1 VTRAATAV
9 FMGTAP
15 YGITN
20 KGMEVARVRLAC
32 AYPGDQPSQF
42 SEAIRRLHENA
53 AYLDSRGDTYWFSPI
68 PSLNQEA
75 EDRAKALSTNE
86 VDAEI
91 VTLVRAEERHKG
103 TGGFHRVHAAPDD
116 PLGIDDAL
124 EAALVILPPTAT
136 HSARDSTSAAMALA
150 SDIIERKGTG
160 QRRNRNRL
168 AFLALDHAAL
178 EDVRNVVRKKLAWA
192 SIAKDGPGLLQ
203 LPPTQQKDS
212 EKRRDEQNNAAE
224 TAVRRSWKHLILPQR
239 AQPDSP
245 NVARGFDL
253 EAQTLSSKSTDPAP
267 LAQLAW
273 TKCEQ
278 DGLIV
283 SKLGGAILDKDL
295 DEVWQADRPHLPV
308 RQIRDWFAQF
318 PYLSKLRDPLVLANA
333 INDSVA
339 RTDARYGLA
348 ESCDEGTGNYNGLKL
363 AHRSNQID
371 LNSDALLVRRAVAE
385 AQLAIDA
392 PPSVAQVGSNLD
404 SIPTTS
410 IAGVA
415 GSGPIKPAEAGATS
429 APVRPKR
436 FYAKIILDPNR
447 PTPQVSNI
455 AQSILSELERMR
467 GTAITLT
474 LDIDA
479 ENPGGFSADTVN
491 VVRDNAASLRIL
503 DFGFEGD

>member
-1 VTRAATAV
+1 MPPISTVAATPIG
-9 FMGTAP
+9 F
-15 YGITN
+15 
-20 KGMEVARVRLAC
+20 R
-32 AYPGDQPSQF
+32 PS
-42 SEAIRRLHENA
+42 
-53 AYLDSRGDTYWFSPI
+53 

-91 VTLVRAEERHKG
+91 VTLVRAEERFKA

-136 HSARDSTSAAMALA
+136 HSARDTTSAAMALA

-203 LPPTQQKDS
+203 LPPTQQKDA
-212 EKRRDEQNNAAE
+212 EKRREEQSNAAE
-224 TAVRRSWKHLILPQR
+224 NAVRRSWKHLILPQR

-245 NVARGFDL
+245 NVAKGFDL
-253 EAQTLSSKSTDPAP
+253 EAQTLTSKSTDPAP

-283 SKLGGAILDKDL
+283 SKLGGPILDKDL
-295 DEVWQADRPHLPV
+295 DEVWRADQPHLPV
-308 RQIRDWFAQF
+308 RQVRDWFAQF
-318 PYLSKLRDPLVLANA
+318 PYLSKLRDPLVLAHA
-333 INDSVA
+333 INDAVA

-348 ESCDEGTGNYNGLKL
+348 DSFNESAGKYRGLKL
-363 AHRSNQID
+363 ARRSDYID

-385 AQLAIDA
+385 AQLALDA
-392 PPSVAQVGSNLD
+392 PAIVAPSGSNAGGPSTTSVAGVVGSG
-404 SIPTTS
+404 S
-410 IAGVA
+410 IAPVA
-415 GSGPIKPAEAGATS
+415 ASFLS

-436 FYAKIILDPNR
+436 FFAKITLDPNR
-447 PTPQVSNI
+447 PTQQVSNI

-479 ENPGGFSADTVN
+479 ENPSGFSADTVS
-491 VVRDNAASLRIL
+491 VVRDNAVSLRIT